1 MLNERKYGE
10 SGMSCKND
18 KGGGI
23 GKGGGVGKG
32 GEIGKGGGVGKGGE
46 IGKGGEV
53 GRVVMVVRVVRYR
66 SDEICRCGKGGNDG
80 K

>member
-18 KGGGI
+18 KGGG
-23 GKGGGVGKG
+23 
-32 GEIGKGGGVGKGGE
+32 IGKGGGVGKGGE

>member
-32 GEIGKGGGVGKGGE
+32 GEIGKGGGVGKGG
-46 IGKGGEV
+46 
-53 GRVVMVVRVVRYR
+53 
-66 SDEICRCGKGGNDG
+66 
-80 K
+80 